1 MRLDKVPALLLA
13 FLFFIMMVPGLASAA
28 PAVDETVIN
37 IYHTNDVHGHA
48 VGNETSIGY
57 ARLRTMLKG
66 DESDGRL
73 VFDAGDAFSGTAF
86 ANLSDG
92 KSIAALM
99 EQVGYDAITP
109 GNHDFDYGS
118 ETLQRLLSDSGIN
131 GLAINILKDGQPM
144 FEPYRI
150 FHESGIKIGVIGI
163 ATPQTAE
170 TADRKSVV

>member
-118 ETLQRLLSDSGIN
+118 ETLQRLLSDSEIN

-150 FHESGIKIGVIGI
+150 FQESGIKS
-163 ATPQTAE
+163 A
-170 TADRKSVV
+170 